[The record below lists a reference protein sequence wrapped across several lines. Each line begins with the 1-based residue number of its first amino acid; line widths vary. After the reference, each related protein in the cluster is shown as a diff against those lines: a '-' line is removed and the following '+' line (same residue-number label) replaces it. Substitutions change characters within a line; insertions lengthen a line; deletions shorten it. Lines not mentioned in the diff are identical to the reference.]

1 MKDEVKHAHLVNS
14 VQHCAKEMRTKFA
27 EISEITRI
35 SAIKLRTFASHEK
48 ATKFRCF
55 YCSNVGEISQARWL
69 IETKFRGMRRNF
81 VPVGRNFVSLERS
94 FASTKRNFVSAK
106 RNIVWT
112 RQNFASTKRNFVFQ
126 EFVADYRITVI
137 ITSCKS
143 TGTCKRDHYCKKKHR
158 NDCYNCGEVLRQNG
172 AFWLLIFFLLLSQH
186 NFVLNVSLA
195 DTCISAI
202 CLRLSIACW
211 YTL

>member
-1 MKDEVKHAHLVNS
+1 M
-14 VQHCAKEMRTKFA
+14 QTKFA

-35 SAIKLRTFASHEK
+35 SAIKLRTFASDEK
-48 ATKFRCF
+48 AAKFRCI
-55 YCSNVGEISQARWL
+55 YCVSAKCRRNFASKVINRNEISL
-69 IETKFRGMRRNF
+69 RNF
-81 VPVGRNFVSLERS
+81 VPVGRNFVSLERRL
-94 FASTKRNFVSAK
+94 ASTKRNFFSAK

-112 RQNFASTKRNFVFQ
+112 RRNFASTKRNFVFQ

-172 AFWLLIFFLLLSQH
+172 AF
-186 NFVLNVSLA
+186 
-195 DTCISAI
+195 
-202 CLRLSIACW
+202 
-211 YTL
+211 

>member
-1 MKDEVKHAHLVNS
+1 MATWTLRKNNDKVVSFSTLFLMFTLTWITEKELERGIENKRDEFCRNKNMKAAVRQWEMLAGS
-14 VQHCAKEMRTKFA
+14 KE
-27 EISEITRI
+27 
-35 SAIKLRTFASHEK
+35 
-48 ATKFRCF
+48 
-55 YCSNVGEISQARWL
+55 
-69 IETKFRGMRRNF
+69 RRVPRLPNF
-81 VPVGRNFVSLERS
+81 VPVGRSFVSLERS

-112 RQNFASTKRNFVFQ
+112 RRNFAFTKRNFVFQ

-172 AFWLLIFFLLLSQH
+172 AFWLVTFFYFFFNIIL
-186 NFVLNVSLA
+186 F
-195 DTCISAI
+195 
-202 CLRLSIACW
+202 
-211 YTL
+211 

>member
-1 MKDEVKHAHLVNS
+1 M
-14 VQHCAKEMRTKFA
+14 QTKFA

-35 SAIKLRTFASHEK
+35 SAIKLRTFASEEK
-48 ATKFRCF
+48 AAKFRCF

-69 IETKFRGMRRNF
+69 IETKFRGMRWNF
-81 VPVGRNFVSLERS
+81 VAKFRAR
-94 FASTKRNFVSAK
+94 STKRNFVSAK

-112 RQNFASTKRNFVFQ
+112 RRNFAFTKRNFVFQ

-158 NDCYNCGEVLRQNG
+158 NDCYNCGEVLRQNS
-172 AFWLLIFFLLLSQH
+172 AFWLVTFFTS
-186 NFVLNVSLA
+186 FW
-195 DTCISAI
+195 T
-202 CLRLSIACW
+202 
-211 YTL
+211 

>member
-1 MKDEVKHAHLVNS
+1 MLATWVKTLYREKTVYIFRAWAT
-14 VQHCAKEMRTKFA
+14 CARPKA
-27 EISEITRI
+27 CSQ
-35 SAIKLRTFASHEK
+35 

-69 IETKFRGMRRNF
+69 
-81 VPVGRNFVSLERS
+81 
-94 FASTKRNFVSAK
+94 TKRNSVLAK

-112 RQNFASTKRNFVFQ
+112 RRKFAFTKRNFVFQ

-172 AFWLLIFFLLLSQH
+172 AFWLVTFFYFFLNIIL
-186 NFVLNVSLA
+186 F
-195 DTCISAI
+195 
-202 CLRLSIACW
+202 
-211 YTL
+211 

>member
-1 MKDEVKHAHLVNS
+1 MHDSKDRV
-14 VQHCAKEMRTKFA
+14 VQYCAKEMQTKFA

-35 SAIKLRTFASHEK
+35 SAIKLRTFASDEK
-48 ATKFRCF
+48 AAKFRCF
-55 YCSNVGEISQARWL
+55 YCPNVGKISQARWL
-69 IETKFRGMRRNF
+69 IETKFRC
-81 VPVGRNFVSLERS
+81 VISCPLDEISC

-143 TGTCKRDHYCKKKHR
+143 TGTCKRNHYWKKKHH
-158 NDCYNCGEVLRQNG
+158 NDFYNCGEVLRQKG
-172 AFWLLIFFLLLSQH
+172 AFWLVTFFYFFLNIIL
-186 NFVLNVSLA
+186 F
-195 DTCISAI
+195 
-202 CLRLSIACW
+202 
-211 YTL
+211 